1 MLSLENTE
9 IHYPFSFR
17 NGVSCDL
24 FPLPNSY
31 LILPRC
37 FAGLR
42 GACGLFIRLLSHP
55 PLSEQ
60 QEYTLGQLCMVL
72 SGPSWS

>member
-31 LILPRC
+31 LIPPCC
-37 FAGLR
+37 FAGL
-42 GACGLFIRLLSHP
+42 CEHVDFLFDF
-55 PLSEQ
+55 
-60 QEYTLGQLCMVL
+60 
-72 SGPSWS
+72 

>member
-24 FPLPNSY
+24 SPLPNSY
-31 LILPRC
+31 LIPPC
-37 FAGLR
+37 YFARL
-42 GACGLFIRLLSHP
+42 CEHVDFLFDF
-55 PLSEQ
+55 
-60 QEYTLGQLCMVL
+60 
-72 SGPSWS
+72 